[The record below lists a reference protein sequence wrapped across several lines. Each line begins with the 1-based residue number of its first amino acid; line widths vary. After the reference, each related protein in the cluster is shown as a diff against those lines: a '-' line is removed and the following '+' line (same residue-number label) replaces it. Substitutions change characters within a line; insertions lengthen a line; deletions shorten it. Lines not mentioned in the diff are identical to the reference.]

1 MSFAGRTEYTMT
13 IEELQD
19 ICRELPAA
27 TEDIKW
33 ENDLCFCVG
42 GKMFLVVGLNQVPT
56 TASFKVTP
64 EEFADLTNRPGFA
77 PAPYLARHHWVL
89 AENIQHLPAQEWARY
104 ARQSYELV
112 VARLPKK
119 AQQALRLV

>member
-1 MSFAGRTEYTMT
+1 MT

-19 ICRELPAA
+19 ACRELPGA

-33 ENDLCFCVG
+33 ENDLCFCVA

-64 EEFADLTNRPGFA
+64 EEFADLTSRPGFV

-89 AENIQHLPAQEWARY
+89 AENISFLPQQAWAQY

-112 VARLPKK
+112 AGKLPKK
-119 AQQALRLV
+119 VQQALRLA